1 MSNSDLVT
9 TALATGGTKSFDIA
23 TCIGG
28 KCEYPLQQYGNQAKI
43 YTHFMMQTQNQY
55 DPPELNST
63 LETYHQTNKPNGS
76 KPERSPFDDDASAYF
91 VGDTNMNNAGN
102 GLITFTRQYA
112 TIPAS
117 HKEPYGLYTRVTP
130 AIDEE
135 SAEILASEVTNV
147 NLTTQFL
154 HSDGNYY
161 DVKES
166 GNESDFNHDADTT
179 VSSPSY
185 PTGFANSSNW
195 TNRTSARAKYVFT
208 YDDLTQDLA
217 VGGTLKFKGTY
228 NDNGDNEEDYMRV
241 YLTHTFDSYVYG
253 YNTPSYYLEKDL
265 HISLGYIFTITDKV
279 ANTDSN
285 GAIESY
291 TFTAMT
297 QPTNLESYIATA
309 NYTSY
314 SRTTNIGISGIV
326 GKTINDYTHQNNTW
340 GFYST
345 TVADITLNSD
355 GREYLLAGSTYGL
368 EVNSPSNIS
377 YRYLKS
383 DDPTSITLNQKYP
396 MPNTLTSTTV
406 PTQQGYR
413 DMVRNNTYIG
423 IENEYIERY
432 IGNIYRVAQ
441 IEVLLQ

>member
-1 MSNSDLVT
+1 MSNSNLHT
-9 TALATGGTKSFDIA
+9 TALATGGTNFDTA

-28 KCEYPLQQYGNQAKI
+28 KCEYPLQQYGNQSKV
-43 YTHFMMQTQNQY
+43 YTHIMMQTQNQY

-63 LETYHQTNKPNGS
+63 LETYHETNKPNGS
-76 KPERSPFDDDASAYF
+76 KPERSPFNDDASAYF
-91 VGDTNMNNAGN
+91 VGDSNMNNAGN
-102 GLITFTRQYA
+102 GLITFIRQYA

-130 AIDEE
+130 AISSE
-135 SAEILASEVTNV
+135 SATIQASEVTNV
-147 NLTTQFL
+147 NLITQFL
-154 HSDGNYY
+154 HSDGTYY

-166 GNESDFNHDADTT
+166 GNESDFNHDADNS
-179 VSSPSY
+179 VSNPSY
-185 PTGFANSSNW
+185 PTDFEISSNW

-217 VGGTLKFKGTY
+217 VGGTLKFQGSF
-228 NDNGDNEEDYMRV
+228 NNNGNTEDGYMRV
-241 YLTHTFDSYVYG
+241 YLTHSLDYYVYG
-253 YNTPSYYLEKDL
+253 YNTASYYLEKDL

-285 GAIESY
+285 GAIVSY

-297 QPTNLESYIATA
+297 SPINLESYIATA

-314 SRTTNIGISGIV
+314 HRTTNIGTSGIV
-326 GKTINDYTHQNNTW
+326 GVTINDLTHENNS
-340 GFYST
+340 FLHYST
-345 TVADITLNSD
+345 TVADVTLNSD
-355 GREYLLAGSTYGL
+355 GRDYLLAGSTYGV
-368 EVNSPSNIS
+368 EVNSPANIS

-383 DDPTSITLNQKYP
+383 DDPTNITLNQKFP
-396 MPNTLTSTTV
+396 MPDTLTSATI

-432 IGNIYRVAQ
+432 LGNIYRVAQ